1 MLERESGIEGGLELC
16 YFPFALADGLRA
28 SIDEPPAT
36 MLLLPNGWVKVAAAL
51 PQVCADLRRHTL
63 QQSWQRY
70 RSAWRNDEVIAEAR
84 RAVVDESRH
93 AAANAW
99 KSVSIAVTAN
109 RTEAA

>member
-1 MLERESGIEGGLELC
+1 
-16 YFPFALADGLRA
+16 LRA